1 VAVVTTCR
9 AVSAVGEPPE
19 LPLSAGL
26 DPAAT
31 PPLPP
36 ELLDDEPGPEQATS
50 NAIASST
57 NAVLSGRFTA
67 RTLGR

>member
-1 VAVVTTCR
+1 MTTCR

-19 LPLSAGL
+19 LPLPAGL
-26 DPAAT
+26 DPGAT

-57 NAVLSGRFTA
+57 
-67 RTLGR
+67 